1 MDERRFMFEP
11 DYAPCA
17 VPKVIRHPSL
27 GPWALVEPHDEQGT
41 AIEKGHFP
49 WPHLEQKQA

>member
-1 MDERRFMFEP
+1 MFEP

-17 VPKVIRHPSL
+17 VSKVIRHSYL
-27 GPWALVEPHDEQGT
+27 GPRALVETHDEQSA